1 MQWILVNNVWK
12 LDDEKCILS
21 VNQETLAKPF
31 KKNEKQSDEWIKKMR
46 EEEKLKKLKISLT
59 HT

>member
-12 LDDEKCILS
+12 LDDEMCILS
-21 VNQETLAKPF
+21 VNQEALAKPF